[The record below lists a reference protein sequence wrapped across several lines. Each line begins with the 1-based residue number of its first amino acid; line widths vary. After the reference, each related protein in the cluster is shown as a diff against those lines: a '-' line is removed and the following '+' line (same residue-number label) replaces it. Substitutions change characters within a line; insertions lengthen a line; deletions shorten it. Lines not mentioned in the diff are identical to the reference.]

1 MKRNYKKENETKEE
15 AWETTE
21 ILDLFLDWNDGDGTE
36 AWEER
41 RGEREKKKK
50 KNVKR
55 LVYLFFL
62 TENVRA
68 AKGKNHR

>member
-1 MKRNYKKENETKEE
+1 MHIVKNWTFSYTTCFTMKRNYKKENETKEE

-41 RGEREKKKK
+41 RGEREEKKKK
-50 KNVKR
+50 K
-55 LVYLFFL
+55 
-62 TENVRA
+62 T
-68 AKGKNHR
+68 